1 MVFSLLDET
10 LRLIEFDHV
19 LEKISLHCF
28 STYGKNAFKILSP
41 AEKPYERLERGK
53 EFFELLLYEGEPPTS
68 GIHDLSIEI
77 ERASSG
83 SILSGQDLRKIS
95 STLKSLCRIKE
106 FIEAVKE
113 KYPEVWKIA
122 ENLYCERGLVN
133 EIEKAIDENGN
144 VKDNASP
151 ALKGI
156 RRELTSLTKTLR
168 TKLDNLISQYQE
180 NLTSSNLVTRE
191 GRYVLPLLAARKNL
205 YEGIIHGASA
215 SGATVYF
222 EPKELV
228 SLNDRLK
235 ILYSMEEEEIHRILR
250 NLTQKFF
257 LSLERLK
264 KNIAAISELDV
275 LYAAAIYAKKNR
287 AIFIFPNTEFEFDLI
302 NLRHPLIPSDKVVP
316 IDFQLP
322 PDKSAVIITGPNTG
336 GKTVA
341 LKNIGLAVALT
352 MCGLPVQAANGSKI
366 PYFDKLFAD
375 IGDEQS
381 IEQSLS
387 TFSSHMSRIVK
398 ILENADRNTLVL
410 LDELGAGTDPVEG
423 AGLSMAI
430 IDKLLEK
437 KCKSVI
443 TTHLSPL
450 KMYAMEK
457 EKVLNASV
465 EFDVESLKPTYHL
478 IIGVPGSSNAIQ
490 ISRKLGLS
498 QEVVKKAQSY
508 LTSET
513 VDFEKLISKLHRER
527 STVEKLKRELLNE
540 KQNLKELKKTYEKKL
555 ELLKKKRYAEVSEE
569 LKELEEKVTRLMSE
583 IENAINLSRSSREK
597 DKVEAVKKLQKVR
610 KEMDAGKLIS
620 REKTFKKFKTG
631 ETVKII
637 ETGLTGEI
645 IDIDE
650 NRAIVKSGRL
660 TLDLPLRKLEHADT
674 PTNLTDISSDSYT
687 PSGSRGFTA
696 KEIDI
701 RGMVTE
707 DVPFV
712 LDKFIN
718 ELLNEELRTGYI
730 IHGKGTGKLAEAVW
744 RYLRKS
750 KKIKTFRVGTPSE
763 GGHGVTV
770 IEV

>member
-1 MVFSLLDET
+1 MVPSLLDET
-10 LRLIEFDHV
+10 LRLIEFDRV
-19 LEKISLHCF
+19 LEKISFHCF
-28 STYGKNAFKILSP
+28 SIYGKNAFKVLLP

-53 EFFELLLYEGEPPTS
+53 EFFELLLYVGEPPTS
-68 GIHDLSIEI
+68 GIRDLSTEI
-77 ERASSG
+77 ERAASG
-83 SILSGQDLRKIS
+83 NILSGQALRKIS

-106 FIEAVKE
+106 FIEGVKE

-122 ENLYCERGLVN
+122 ENLYCERGLVS

-144 VKDNASP
+144 VKDSASP

-156 RRELTSLTKTLR
+156 RKELASLTKTLR
-168 TKLDNLISQYQE
+168 TKLDSLISQYQD
-180 NLTSSNLVTRE
+180 NLTSSNIVSRE
-191 GRYVLPLLAARKNL
+191 GRYVLPLLAARKSL
-205 YEGIIHGASA
+205 YEGIVHGASA

-228 SLNDRLK
+228 PLNDRLK

-250 NLTQKFF
+250 NLTQRFF
-257 LSLERLK
+257 LSLERLEES
-264 KNIAAISELDV
+264 ISAISELDI
-275 LYAAAIYAKKNR
+275 LYAAAIYARKNR
-287 AIFIFPNTEFEFDLI
+287 AIFIFPNTEFEFELI
-302 NLRHPLIPSDKVVP
+302 NLRHPLIPPDRVVP

-322 PDKSAVIITGPNTG
+322 PDKNAVIITGPNTG

-352 MCGLPVQAANGSKI
+352 MCGLPVQTANGSKI
-366 PYFDKLFAD
+366 PRFDKLFAD

-437 KCKSVI
+437 RCKSVI

-457 EKVLNASV
+457 EEVLNASV

-498 QEVVKKAQSY
+498 QEVVKKAQGY

-513 VDFEKLISKLHRER
+513 VDFEKLISRLHRER
-527 STVEKLKRELLNE
+527 SAVEKLKRELLDE
-540 KQNLKELKKTYEKKL
+540 KQKLKELKETYEKKL
-555 ELLKKKRYAEVSEE
+555 ELLKKKRYAEVSKE
-569 LKELEEKVTRLMSE
+569 LKELEEKVAKLMSE
-583 IENAINLSRSSREK
+583 IESAINLSRSSREK
-597 DKVEAVKKLQKVR
+597 DMIEAVKKLQKVR
-610 KEMDAGKLIS
+610 KEMDVGKLMT
-620 REKTFKKFKTG
+620 RERTLKKFKTG

-645 IDIDE
+645 IDIDGD
-650 NRAIVKSGRL
+650 RAIVKSGRL
-660 TLDLPLRKLEHADT
+660 TLDLPLEKLEHIDI
-674 PTNLTDISSDSYT
+674 PTDPTDVDGDSYVS
-687 PSGSRGFTA
+687 SGSQGFST
-696 KEIDI
+696 KELDI

-707 DVPFV
+707 DVPFI
-712 LDKFIN
+712 LDKFI
-718 ELLNEELRTGYI
+718 EELHNEGFKMGYI

-750 KKIKTFRVGTPSE
+750 KKIKNFRVGTPSE